1 MKDYLEKVINAKT
14 EEVENIRNQVKS
26 SESADEVRSLGET
39 LDKVLSELND
49 AKEQL
54 SKLDNDSNEEPMD
67 DERAETKKFKCT
79 ECGYIY
85 EGENLPEDYVCPECG
100 AGIEKFEEITEDETT
115 DEEDKAKC
123 NDKDK
128 RAEGE
133 EEPTSED
140 VQRSANWVKVDANNL
155 KKVASFEERGGN
167 KMNEETR
174 TAELKEKEQRG
185 IALKEGRAITVAS
198 SDILLPKHQS
208 SDLATAPFRQV
219 SSFVD
224 LTKIRNLQGGE
235 SYEAPYVKSYGEG
248 GLTEEGADYTEAET
262 EFGKAQIN
270 KVKIT
275 AYAEISEELEKLPAA
290 DYESEVR
297 KGVEIAL
304 KKKMAKEQI
313 NGTGASNSFVGITS
327 TNELNTAVLTSDDLE
342 LSTIDQDTLNNIIF
356 SYGGDEEVEQ
366 KGVIVLN
373 KADLLAF
380 SLVKNEIG
388 DHAYKIDL
396 ANQTINTVPYVI
408 NSNCKALS
416 ASTTSTGEYAM
427 FYGIPQHYETAIF
440 SPVDIQK
447 SYDYKFKQGMIA
459 YKASVF
465 AGGNTTSY
473 RGFMRIKK
481 ANPSA

>member
-1 MKDYLEKVINAKT
+1 MKDYLEKVINAKSQ
-14 EEVENIRNQVKS
+14 EAEDIRNKVKS
-26 SESADEVRSLGET
+26 SESADEVRALGET
-39 LDKVLSELND
+39 LEKVVAELND

-54 SKLDNDSNEEPMD
+54 AKLDEEQPSEEP
-67 DERAETKKFKCT
+67 AS
-79 ECGYIY
+79 
-85 EGENLPEDYVCPECG
+85 
-100 AGIEKFEEITEDETT
+100 EEP
-115 DEEDKAKC
+115 
-123 NDKDK
+123 

-133 EEPTSED
+133 EEDPTEEEPEEEQEEDKRAEDDEEEEPTSEE
-140 VQRSANWVKVDANNL
+140 VQRSAEWTKVDASNL
-155 KKVASFEERGGN
+155 KQVASFEERGGN

-174 TAELKEKEQRG
+174 QAELKLREERG
-185 IALKEGRAITVAS
+185 AALKEGRAITVAS
-198 SDILLPKHQS
+198 SDILLPVHQS

-224 LTKIRNLQGGE
+224 LTKVRNLQGGE
-235 SYEAPYVKSYGEG
+235 SYEAPFVKSYGEG
-248 GLTEEGADYTEAET
+248 GLTAEGADYTEAET

-290 DYESEVR
+290 DYEAEVR

-304 KKKMAKEQI
+304 KKKLAKEQI
-313 NGTGASNSFVGITS
+313 NGTGENNSFTGIMS
-327 TNELNTAVLTSDDLE
+327 KVAGNTAVLEADDLAIA
-342 LSTIDQDTLNNIIF
+342 TIDQDTLNNIIF
-356 SYGGDEEVEQ
+356 NYGGDEEVEQ
-366 KGVIVLN
+366 KGVLVLN

-380 SLVKNEIG
+380 SLVRNENG
-388 DHAYKIDL
+388 DHTYKIDL

-408 NSNCKALS
+408 NSNLKALN
-416 ASTTSTGEYAM
+416 AEGTAEGDYTM

-440 SPVDIQK
+440 SPVEIMK

-481 ANPSA
+481 GANAGA